1 MITKELICKLT
12 IAGVTLFAVYEV
24 TKTITE
30 KKYVETTTPNHPN
43 TEPEEEPKTV
53 VEKVKAKAKD
63 AGKDIARAAKKMA
76 NKIKNSAIYEKCLY
90 AYAKTLSF
98 LITHENEI
106 RTLKEAVLLIAAFA
120 TLKGALKKGSVPRR
134 TKPLKPI
141 YIQHID
147 TGDGDT
153 YRNALFEDKNV
164 TDFLKYL
171 GESEDGVIRNNVL
184 GDKVIRYAVVD
195 DSNKIKEAA

>member
-12 IAGVTLFAVYEV
+12 IAGITLFAVYEV

-63 AGKDIARAAKKMA
+63 AGKAIARAAKKMA
-76 NKIKNSAIYEKCLY
+76 DKIKNSAIYEKCLY

-98 LITHENEI
+98 LIIHENEI

-134 TKPLKPI
+134 TKPLTPFYTKTLAI
-141 YIQHID
+141 
-147 TGDGDT
+147 GDGDL
-153 YRNALFEDKNV
+153 YRTTGFDDSSI
-164 TDFLKYL
+164 TDFVKYL
-171 GESEDGVIRNNVL
+171 GKTKNGLIRNSVI
-184 GDKVIRYAVVD
+184 GDDKDIWYSVID
-195 DSNKIKEAA
+195 LKKEAA

>member
-43 TEPEEEPKTV
+43 TEPVDEEPKTV

-63 AGKDIARAAKKMA
+63 AGKAIARAAKKMA

-98 LITHENEI
+98 LIIHENEI

-134 TKPLKPI
+134 TKPLKPV
-141 YIQHID
+141 YHKIQA
-147 TGDGDT
+147 DGRHDCGWKDDGV
-153 YRNALFEDKNV
+153 YEFV
-164 TDFLKYL
+164 KYL
-171 GESEDGVIRNNVL
+171 STTDHGEIRNREIL
-184 GDKVIRYAVVD
+184 GDKAIEYVVR
-195 DSNKIKEAA
+195 EAA